1 MPARGRRKHREME
14 DLPQRYAEAI
24 DPCLSEEEDGET
36 LQGEALE
43 VKNKTR
49 LQEENIIALVNYVLT
64 FFFC

>member
-1 MPARGRRKHREME
+1 MPARGRRKHREIME

-43 VKNKTR
+43 
-49 LQEENIIALVNYVLT
+49 
-64 FFFC
+64 